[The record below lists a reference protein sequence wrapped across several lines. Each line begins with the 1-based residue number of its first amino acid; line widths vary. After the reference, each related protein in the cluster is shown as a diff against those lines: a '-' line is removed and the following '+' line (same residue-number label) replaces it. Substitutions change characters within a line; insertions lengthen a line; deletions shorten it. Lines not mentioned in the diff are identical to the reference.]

1 MTNNSSAYENLT
13 GRTAVITGAA
23 SGIGAATA
31 VTLAASGVKVALL
44 ARRADRVTELAEKIT
59 ANGGQAVGIAT
70 DVTSQESVDA
80 AVEAVHAALGRVDL
94 LVNNAGVMIP
104 RNVTDDAAPA
114 EWQRMVDTN
123 FLGLLRVTKAFT
135 QDLRDAEHADLVNIS
150 SIGAHLTIP
159 EYDVYTATKAAVTHL
174 SANLRATFGPLGVRV
189 TNIEPGMVETEL
201 GDRITG
207 TQKEFLDGFKEQTG
221 ALTAEDVADFV
232 AYVTSRPA
240 RVNLRQAMILPVT
253 QF

>member
-1 MTNNSSAYENLT
+1 MTNYENLN

-31 VTLAASGVKVALL
+31 LALAASGVRVALL
-44 ARRADRVTELAEKIT
+44 ARRADRVTELADKIT
-59 ANGGQAVGIAT
+59 ADGGQAVGIAT

-104 RNVTDDAAPA
+104 RNVTDDDAPA

-150 SIGAHLTIP
+150 SIGAHVTIP

-207 TQKEFLDGFKEQTG
+207 AQKEFLDGFREQVG
-221 ALTAEDVADFV
+221 ALAAEDVADFV

-240 RVNLRQAMILPVT
+240 RVNLRQAVILPVT

>member
-1 MTNNSSAYENLT
+1 MTNYENLN

-31 VTLAASGVKVALL
+31 VALAASGVKVALL
-44 ARRADRVTELAEKIT
+44 ARRADRVTELAEKIN
-59 ANGGQAVGIAT
+59 ADGGQAVGVAA

-80 AVEAVHAALGRVDL
+80 AVEAVHQALGRVDL

-104 RNVTDDAAPA
+104 RNVTEDDAPA
-114 EWQRMVDTN
+114 EWQRMIDTN
-123 FLGLLRVTKAFT
+123 LTGLLRVTRAFT
-135 QDLRDAEHADLVNIS
+135 PDLRDAEHADLVNIS
-150 SIGAHLTIP
+150 SIGAHVTIP

-174 SANLRATFGPLGVRV
+174 SNNLRSTFGPLGVRV

-201 GDRITG
+201 ADNITG
-207 TQKEFLDGFKEQTG
+207 TQKEFLDSFRDQTG
-221 ALTAEDVADFV
+221 SLLAADIADFV

-240 RVNLRQAMILPVT
+240 RVNLRQAVILPVT

>member
-1 MTNNSSAYENLT
+1 
-13 GRTAVITGAA
+13 VTGAA

-31 VTLAASGVKVALL
+31 IALAASGVRVALL
-44 ARRADRVTELAEKIT
+44 ARRADRVNELAEKIN
-59 ANGGQAVGIAT
+59 ADGGQAVGIAA

-104 RNVTDDAAPA
+104 RNVTEDDAPA
-114 EWQRMVDTN
+114 EWQRMIDTN
-123 FLGLLRVTKAFT
+123 FVGLLRVTKAFT
-135 QDLRDAEHADLVNIS
+135 DDLRDAEQADLVNIS

-159 EYDVYTATKAAVTHL
+159 EYDVYTATQAAVTHL
-174 SANLRATFGPLGVRV
+174 SSNLRSTFGPLGVRV
-189 TNIEPGMVETEL
+189 TNIEPGMVATEL
-201 GDRITG
+201 ADHMTG
-207 TQKEFLDGFKEQTG
+207 SQKEFLESFRDQTG
-221 ALTAEDVADFV
+221 SLEAEDIADLV

-240 RVNLRQAMILPVT
+240 RVNLRQAVMLPVT

>member
-1 MTNNSSAYENLT
+1 MTNYENLN
-13 GRTAVITGAA
+13 GRTAVVTGAA

-31 VTLAASGVKVALL
+31 VTLANSGVKVALL

-59 ANGGQAVGIAT
+59 ANGGQAVGVAT

-104 RNVTDDAAPA
+104 RNVTDDQAPA

-207 TQKEFLDGFKEQTG
+207 TQKEFLDGFREQAG
-221 ALTAEDVADFV
+221 ALAAEDVADFV